1 MEWGAPRKRNAP
13 SGHLTGRVPL
23 SLAFPDG
30 TQPRPGHQ
38 LYPEAGDT
46 GGQPKS
52 PNLRS
57 AHPLGRY
64 HRLGGRGRRLGG
76 RGCPQRRGRR
86 RSRKSASRGPF

>member
-30 TQPRPGHQ
+30 TQPRPGRQ
-38 LYPEAGDT
+38 LYPGAGDT
-46 GGQPKS
+46 DGQPQP

-57 AHPLGRY
+57 AHPPGRY

-76 RGCPQRRGRR
+76 RGRPQRRGRR